1 VCQFQAFAIL
11 YNLGEAALLLLRKIA
26 FGKYDWTQGNAIDIL
41 CRLAAEGV
49 DRERTISELCRELPD
64 MRYEAHLYAL
74 GLLLKQA
81 ANSNDKPDPIAAT
94 EVKNHRIGSQT
105 VEIESNPL

>member
-26 FGKYDWTQGNAIDIL
+26 FGKSDWTQENAIDIL
-41 CRLAAEGV
+41 CCLAAEGV

-64 MRYEAHLYAL
+64 MRYEAHLYAA

-81 ANSNDKPDPIAAT
+81 ATKPAIADVLQLIDVA
-94 EVKNHRIGSQT
+94 EFHSLGKCQF
-105 VEIESNPL
+105 